1 MHSMNKIS
9 ERDLDEVICF
19 ILLSNGGSMPT
30 GELRQRLYHFL
41 DRHSLLSALDTSPLI
56 NRDDEKID
64 QIIRNIVS
72 HRSRSGLIYDGFVDY
87 SAGSLIVTQNGI
99 NLVEDLLAR
108 TI

>member
-1 MHSMNKIS
+1 MNKIS

-19 ILLSNGGSMPT
+19 ILLLNGGSMQT
-30 GELRQRLYHFL
+30 GELRRNLYYFL
-41 DRHSLLSALDTSPLI
+41 NRHNLLSALDTSPLV

-72 HRSRSGLIYDGFVDY
+72 HRNRSGIIYDGFVEY
-87 SAGSLIVTQNGI
+87 VSGSLIVTQNGI
-99 NLVEDLLAR
+99 DIVEDLIAH